1 MDKRIF
7 PWLKSFITWIRR
19 YLRTIIILGMFFFCI
34 AVLLSHGKGFPQA
47 VQESYML
54 VSYFLA
60 VKDGSDSD
68 NSLAGPIAV
77 GTLIL
82 VVAIAVYSSI
92 KGESKK

>member
-1 MDKRIF
+1 MDKQKF
-7 PWLKSFITWIRR
+7 PRLRAFITWIRR
-19 YLRTIIILGMFFFCI
+19 YLRTIIILGMFIFCI
-34 AVLLSHGKGFPQA
+34 AVLMSHGKGFPQA
-47 VQESYML
+47 VQDSYML
-54 VSYFLA
+54 VSYFLS
-60 VKDGSDSD
+60 VKDGPDSD